1 MSTKKNNN
9 NNINNLSY
17 SNQSKVKN
25 NIFKY
30 SSVSIMDELSF
41 SYNNPSIVDIFK
53 SKEFNDI
60 KNITLSFYFFLNVTI
75 QDTLAGK
82 KLFQDFDDMIDDD
95 INNMLSN
102 NSNEFTSKIDA
113 TNNKNVFKIIY
124 LILFNKCKIEN
135 NTIIIL
141 SFLNFISD
149 KIKK

>member
-1 MSTKKNNN
+1 
-9 NNINNLSY
+9 
-17 SNQSKVKN
+17 
-25 NIFKY
+25 
-30 SSVSIMDELSF
+30 MDELSF

-75 QDTLAGK
+75 QNTLAGK

-124 LILFNKCKIEN
+124 LILFNKCKIEY
-135 NTIIIL
+135 III
-141 SFLNFISD
+141 FIFH
-149 KIKK
+149 IR

>member
-1 MSTKKNNN
+1 MMSTKKNNN

-135 NTIIIL
+135 NTIII
-141 SFLNFISD
+141 
-149 KIKK
+149 